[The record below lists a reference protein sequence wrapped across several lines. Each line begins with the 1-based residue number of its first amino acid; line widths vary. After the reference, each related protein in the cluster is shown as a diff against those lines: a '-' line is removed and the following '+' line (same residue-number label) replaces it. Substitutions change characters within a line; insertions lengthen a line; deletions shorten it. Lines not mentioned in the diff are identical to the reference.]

1 MQNNPM
7 QMVQAFNNFKQ
18 SFRGNPEQE
27 VRKLVA
33 SGKISQQQLNQLQN
47 MATQFQNMMNGF
59 K

>member
-1 MQNNPM
+1 MI
-7 QMVQAFNNFKQ
+7 QAFNQFRQ
-18 SFRGNPEQE
+18 SFSGDPEQE

-47 MATQFQNMMNGF
+47 MATQFQKMMNGF